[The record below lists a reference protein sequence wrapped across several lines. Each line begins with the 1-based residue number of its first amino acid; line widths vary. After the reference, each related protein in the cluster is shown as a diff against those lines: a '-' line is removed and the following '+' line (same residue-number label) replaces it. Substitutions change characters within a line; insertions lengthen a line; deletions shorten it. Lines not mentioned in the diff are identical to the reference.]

1 MDVPTQATVTD
12 ATSAP
17 ATRRTRGPNKLKSE
31 PTTRPR
37 RRRGRPLPEGITLSE
52 NTAASK
58 WAEGACSTLP
68 ADLSSAARAHAVDLL
83 LDAVQNGR

>member
-1 MDVPTQATVTD
+1 MDVPTNVTETM
-12 ATSAP
+12 AVP

-31 PTTRPR
+31 PTTRR

-52 NTAASK
+52 NTEASK
-58 WAEGACSTLP
+58 WAEGACNTLP
-68 ADLSSAARAHAVDLL
+68 TDLSSAARAHAVDLL